1 MIKLSPNTMFSY
13 SVSKGTAEARAKLAE
28 RINDKVFKNVLDLY
42 GKKGSCGLGSIK
54 QRYNLALPERK
65 NVNIVP
71 LPVKDYE
78 DFGGGMQ
85 IEDMGDRILGYS
97 IQIPVSKKRK
107 MNILD
112 LPEFMHESTHVLD
125 YLLNP
130 RYISNTKRMYDL
142 NIFDKEYFSIYEKLF
157 DNPDAM
163 FSNSAK
169 KMLFLADEKTREA
182 IKDLPFKEK
191 ITFLKYIKYNMQME
205 DHAYNQDLKFAKLMK
220 KLGRPTDSESLQDY
234 ASVMHFRKKIGIVN
248 NIIQEELAKAR
259 VK

>member
-13 SVSKGTAEARAKLAE
+13 SVSKGPKEVRERLAE
-28 RINDKVFKNVLDLY
+28 RINEKVFKDVLDLY
-42 GKKGSCGLGSIK
+42 EKKGACGLGAIK

-71 LPVKDYE
+71 LPIKDYDE
-78 DFGGGMQ
+78 YGGGMQ
-85 IEDMGDRILGYS
+85 IEDTGNRLLGYS
-97 IQIPVSKKRK
+97 IQIPVSKKKK

-130 RYISNTKRMYDL
+130 RYISNTKKMYDL
-142 NIFDKEYFSIYEKLF
+142 NIFDKDYFNIYEKLF
-157 DNPDAM
+157 DNPEAM

-169 KMLFLADEKTREA
+169 KMLTLADEETRKA

-205 DHAYNQDLKFAKLMK
+205 NHAYNQDLKFAKLMK
-220 KLGRPTDSESLQDY
+220 KLGKPTEQESLQDY
-234 ASVMHFRKKIGIVN
+234 ASIMHFQQKIGIVN
-248 NIIQEELAKAR
+248 NILQEELAKAR
-259 VK
+259 IK